1 MALKIRINRKS
12 VESMTRQ
19 LTDQLGDLIS
29 TGALA
34 IGSLLP
40 SERTLANSLGVAR
53 NVVRGSYEYLE
64 KAGIVQREGR
74 KGRRVRAKTSRRK
87 LRRVRPLRR
96 RRLSDS
102 GCDYFVRET
111 TRLFVRLPRIADLAL
126 ADDRASDTF
135 LVSTPSE
142 SAFRFHWCAQTR
154 GAQTN

>member
-29 TGALA
+29 SGALA

-74 KGRRVRAKTSRRK
+74 KGRRVRAKTSRK
-87 LRRVRPLRR
+87 SP
-96 RRLSDS
+96 
-102 GCDYFVRET
+102 
-111 TRLFVRLPRIADLAL
+111 AK
-126 ADDRASDTF
+126 
-135 LVSTPSE
+135 STKKT
-142 SAFRFHWCAQTR
+142 AKKR
-154 GAQTN
+154 

>member
-29 TGALA
+29 SGALA

-74 KGRRVRAKTSRRK
+74 KGRRVRGKTSRKAATKSTRK
-87 LRRVRPLRR
+87 AAKKKR
-96 RRLSDS
+96 
-102 GCDYFVRET
+102 
-111 TRLFVRLPRIADLAL
+111 
-126 ADDRASDTF
+126 
-135 LVSTPSE
+135 
-142 SAFRFHWCAQTR
+142 
-154 GAQTN
+154 

>member
-12 VESMTRQ
+12 VDSMTRQ

-74 KGRRVRAKTSRRK
+74 KGRRVRAKSSRKTATKSTRK
-87 LRRVRPLRR
+87 TAKKR
-96 RRLSDS
+96 
-102 GCDYFVRET
+102 
-111 TRLFVRLPRIADLAL
+111 
-126 ADDRASDTF
+126 
-135 LVSTPSE
+135 
-142 SAFRFHWCAQTR
+142 
-154 GAQTN
+154 

>member
-74 KGRRVRAKTSRRK
+74 KGRRVRAKTSRKTAAKSTRK
-87 LRRVRPLRR
+87 TAKKR
-96 RRLSDS
+96 
-102 GCDYFVRET
+102 
-111 TRLFVRLPRIADLAL
+111 
-126 ADDRASDTF
+126 
-135 LVSTPSE
+135 
-142 SAFRFHWCAQTR
+142 
-154 GAQTN
+154 

>member
-19 LTDQLGDLIS
+19 LTDQLGDLIG

-74 KGRRVRAKTSRRK
+74 KGRRVRGK
-87 LRRVRPLRR
+87 
-96 RRLSDS
+96 
-102 GCDYFVRET
+102 T
-111 TRLFVRLPRIADLAL
+111 TRKTAA
-126 ADDRASDTF
+126 TK
-135 LVSTPSE
+135 STKKT
-142 SAFRFHWCAQTR
+142 AKKR
-154 GAQTN
+154 

>member
-19 LTDQLGDLIS
+19 LTDQLDDLIS

-40 SERTLANSLGVAR
+40 SERTLANQLAVAR

-74 KGRRVRAKTSRRK
+74 KGRRVRGK
-87 LRRVRPLRR
+87 
-96 RRLSDS
+96 
-102 GCDYFVRET
+102 T
-111 TRLFVRLPRIADLAL
+111 TRKTTATKSRKTAKKR
-126 ADDRASDTF
+126 
-135 LVSTPSE
+135 
-142 SAFRFHWCAQTR
+142 
-154 GAQTN
+154 